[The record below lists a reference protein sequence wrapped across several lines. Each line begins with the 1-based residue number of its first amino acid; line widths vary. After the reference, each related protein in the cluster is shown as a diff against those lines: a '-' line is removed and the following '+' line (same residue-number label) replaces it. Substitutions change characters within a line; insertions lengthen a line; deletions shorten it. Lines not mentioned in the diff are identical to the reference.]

1 MWYIIFYEVRRAFRN
16 VLIYE
21 DENIY
26 IDKLRIVLSK
36 YNVSLT
42 VCSTADDFLNC
53 SQVFDIAL
61 VDIEVEGLD
70 GLNATRILKTRSK
83 NCIVVAYTHYDGYAV
98 NGYKYGIDRYILK
111 TATIEELSNEI
122 EIIINEYFKN
132 NNKVQIVNN
141 GIHYNI
147 LLNDIV
153 YIESCH
159 NSLCIHLLDKDFTIR
174 STFSDLL
181 DTLDCDYIV
190 RVHKGFAINLKNI
203 FSVSKTQAV
212 MINKEVVPIGKSY
225 REDFENQYFKYS
237 VKEGML

>member
-1 MWYIIFYEVRRAFRN
+1 MN

-174 STFSDLL
+174 STFSDLF

-190 RVHKGFAINLKNI
+190 RVHKGFAINLKKYI
-203 FSVSKTQAV
+203 LC
-212 MINKEVVPIGKSY
+212 
-225 REDFENQYFKYS
+225 FKNAGCYDKQRS
-237 VKEGML
+237 CTNR

>member
-1 MWYIIFYEVRRAFRN
+1 MVDTFACVIYNI
-16 VLIYE
+16 LIYE

-61 VDIEVEGLD
+61 VDIEVEELD

-174 STFSDLL
+174 STFSDLF

>member
-1 MWYIIFYEVRRAFRN
+1 MN

-174 STFSDLL
+174 STFSDLF

-237 VKEGML
+237 VKRECYNEPYT

>member
-1 MWYIIFYEVRRAFRN
+1 MN

-203 FSVSKTQAV
+203 FSVSKT
-212 MINKEVVPIGKSY
+212 
-225 REDFENQYFKYS
+225 R
-237 VKEGML
+237 LL

>member
-1 MWYIIFYEVRRAFRN
+1 MWYIIFYEVRRAFIN

>member
-1 MWYIIFYEVRRAFRN
+1 MN

-174 STFSDLL
+174 STFSDLF

-212 MINKEVVPIGKSY
+212 MINKEVVPIGNHIEKILRTNILNIVLK
-225 REDFENQYFKYS
+225 RECYNEPYT
-237 VKEGML
+237 

>member
-1 MWYIIFYEVRRAFRN
+1 MN

-36 YNVSLT
+36 YNVNLT
-42 VCSTADDFLNC
+42 VCSTANDFLNC
-53 SQVFDIAL
+53 NQLFNIAF

-70 GLNATRILKTRSK
+70 GLNAAKILKTRSK
-83 NCIVVAYTHYDGYAV
+83 NCMVIAYTHYDGYAV

-111 TATIEELSNEI
+111 TASIEELSNEI
-122 EIIINEYFKN
+122 DIIINEYFKN
-132 NNKVQIVNN
+132 NNKVQIINN

-174 STFSDLL
+174 STFSNLL
-181 DTLDCDYIV
+181 DTLNYEYIV

-203 FSVSKTQAV
+203 FSVSKTQVV
-212 MINKEVVPIGKSY
+212 MINKEIVPIGKSY
-225 REDFENQYFKYS
+225 RENLENQYFKYS
-237 VKEGML
+237 VKKGNL

>member
-1 MWYIIFYEVRRAFRN
+1 MN

-212 MINKEVVPIGKSY
+212 MINKEVVPIGKILRTNILNIVLK
-225 REDFENQYFKYS
+225 RECYNEPYT
-237 VKEGML
+237 

>member
-1 MWYIIFYEVRRAFRN
+1 MN

-36 YNVSLT
+36 YNINLT

-53 SQVFDIAL
+53 SQLFDIAF

-141 GIHYNI
+141 GMHYNI

-159 NSLCIHLLDKDFTIR
+159 NSLCIIHLLDKDFTIR

-181 DTLDCDYIV
+181 DTLNYEYIV
-190 RVHKGFAINLKNI
+190 RVHKGFAINIKNI
-203 FSVSKTQAV
+203 FSVSKTQAI
-212 MINKEVVPIGKSY
+212 MINQEVVPIGKLY
-225 REDFENQYFKYS
+225 RENFENQYFKYS

>member
-1 MWYIIFYEVRRAFRN
+1 MN

-174 STFSDLL
+174 STFSDLF

-190 RVHKGFAINLKNI
+190 RVHKGFAINLKN
-203 FSVSKTQAV
+203 
-212 MINKEVVPIGKSY
+212 
-225 REDFENQYFKYS
+225 YS
-237 VKEGML
+237 LFQKRRLL

>member
-1 MWYIIFYEVRRAFRN
+1 MN

-174 STFSDLL
+174 STFSDLF

-203 FSVSKTQAV
+203 FSV
-212 MINKEVVPIGKSY
+212 
-225 REDFENQYFKYS
+225 
-237 VKEGML
+237 

>member
-1 MWYIIFYEVRRAFRN
+1 MN

-174 STFSDLL
+174 STFSDLF

-212 MINKEVVPIGKSY
+212 MINKLY
-225 REDFENQYFKYS
+225 Q
-237 VKEGML
+237 

>member
-1 MWYIIFYEVRRAFRN
+1 MN

-212 MINKEVVPIGKSY
+212 MINKEVVPIGKSIEKILRTNILNIVLK
-225 REDFENQYFKYS
+225 RECYNEPYT
-237 VKEGML
+237 

>member
-1 MWYIIFYEVRRAFRN
+1 MN

-174 STFSDLL
+174 STFSDLF

-237 VKEGML
+237 VKEGMLYWALYLIYL

>member
-1 MWYIIFYEVRRAFRN
+1 MN

-203 FSVSKTQAV
+203 FSVSKT
-212 MINKEVVPIGKSY
+212 
-225 REDFENQYFKYS
+225 R
-237 VKEGML
+237 LLW

>member
-1 MWYIIFYEVRRAFRN
+1 MN

-147 LLNDIV
+147 LLNNQTFLPSPTLNILNRVIIV
-153 YIESCH
+153 YV
-159 NSLCIHLLDKDFTIR
+159 
-174 STFSDLL
+174 
-181 DTLDCDYIV
+181 YIC
-190 RVHKGFAINLKNI
+190 
-203 FSVSKTQAV
+203 
-212 MINKEVVPIGKSY
+212 
-225 REDFENQYFKYS
+225 
-237 VKEGML
+237 

>member
-1 MWYIIFYEVRRAFRN
+1 MN

-174 STFSDLL
+174 STFSDLF

-212 MINKEVVPIGKSY
+212 MINKEVVPIGKS
-225 REDFENQYFKYS
+225 RIGYFTFIS
-237 VKEGML
+237 

>member
-1 MWYIIFYEVRRAFRN
+1 MN

-36 YNVSLT
+36 YNMNLT

-53 SQVFDIAL
+53 SQLFDIAF

-70 GLNATRILKTRSK
+70 GLNAARILKTRAK
-83 NCIVVAYTHYDGYAV
+83 NCIVIAYTHYDGYAV

-111 TATIEELSNEI
+111 TASIEELSNEI
-122 EIIINEYFKN
+122 DIIINEYFKN

-147 LLNDIV
+147 FLNDIV

-159 NSLCIHLLDKDFTIR
+159 NSLCIHLLEKDFTIR

-181 DTLDCDYIV
+181 DILNCEYIV

-203 FSVSKTQAV
+203 FSVSKTQVV
-212 MINKEVVPIGKSY
+212 MINKEVVPVGKSY

-237 VKEGML
+237 VKEGNL

>member
-1 MWYIIFYEVRRAFRN
+1 MN

-174 STFSDLL
+174 STFSDLF

-225 REDFENQYFKYS
+225 REDFENQYFNIVLKRECYN
-237 VKEGML
+237 EPYT

>member
-1 MWYIIFYEVRRAFRN
+1 MN

-174 STFSDLL
+174 STFSDLF

-190 RVHKGFAINLKNI
+190 RVHKGFAINLLCFKNAGCYDKQR
-203 FSVSKTQAV
+203 SCT
-212 MINKEVVPIGKSY
+212 N
-225 REDFENQYFKYS
+225 R
-237 VKEGML
+237 

>member
-1 MWYIIFYEVRRAFRN
+1 MN

-174 STFSDLL
+174 STFSDLF

-190 RVHKGFAINLKNI
+190 RVHNGFAINLK
-203 FSVSKTQAV
+203 T
-212 MINKEVVPIGKSY
+212 
-225 REDFENQYFKYS
+225 YS
-237 VKEGML
+237 LFQKRRLL

>member
-1 MWYIIFYEVRRAFRN
+1 MN

-212 MINKEVVPIGKSY
+212 MINKEVVPIGNHIEKILRTNILNIVLK
-225 REDFENQYFKYS
+225 RECYNEPYT
-237 VKEGML
+237 

>member
-1 MWYIIFYEVRRAFRN
+1 MN

-36 YNVSLT
+36 YDVNLT
-42 VCSTADDFLNC
+42 VCCTADDFLNC
-53 SQVFDIAL
+53 NQVFDIAL
-61 VDIEVEGLD
+61 VDIEVKGLD
-70 GLNATRILKTRSK
+70 GLNAAKILKTRSK
-83 NCIVVAYTHYDGYAV
+83 NCMVIAYTHYDGYAV

-111 TATIEELSNEI
+111 TASIEELSNEI
-122 EIIINEYFKN
+122 DIIINEYFKN
-132 NNKVQIVNN
+132 NNKVQIINN

-174 STFSDLL
+174 STFSNLL
-181 DTLDCDYIV
+181 DTLNYEYIV

-203 FSVSKTQAV
+203 FSVSKTQVV
-212 MINKEVVPIGKSY
+212 MINKEIVPIGKSY
-225 REDFENQYFKYS
+225 RENLENQYFKYS
-237 VKEGML
+237 VKEGNL

>member
-1 MWYIIFYEVRRAFRN
+1 MN

-159 NSLCIHLLDKDFTIR
+159 NSLCY
-174 STFSDLL
+174 TFA
-181 DTLDCDYIV
+181 
-190 RVHKGFAINLKNI
+190 R
-203 FSVSKTQAV
+203 
-212 MINKEVVPIGKSY
+212 
-225 REDFENQYFKYS
+225 
-237 VKEGML
+237 

>member
-1 MWYIIFYEVRRAFRN
+1 MN

-212 MINKEVVPIGKSY
+212 MINKEVVPMVNHIEKILRTNILNIVLK
-225 REDFENQYFKYS
+225 RECYNEPYT
-237 VKEGML
+237 

>member
-1 MWYIIFYEVRRAFRN
+1 MN

-36 YNVSLT
+36 YNMNLT

-53 SQVFDIAL
+53 SQLFDIAF

-70 GLNATRILKTRSK
+70 GLNAARILKTRAK
-83 NCIVVAYTHYDGYAV
+83 NCIVIAYTHYDGYAV

-111 TATIEELSNEI
+111 TASIEELSNEI
-122 EIIINEYFKN
+122 DIIINEYFKN

-159 NSLCIHLLDKDFTIR
+159 NSLCIHLLEKDFTIR

-181 DTLDCDYIV
+181 DILNCEYIV

-203 FSVSKTQAV
+203 FSVSKTQVV

-237 VKEGML
+237 VKEGNL